1 MSILFL
7 MINNSTSVRQLKQIE
22 LFRDRLNTLQQQ
34 ISELPKSQT
43 QSEQISQTF
52 ATLQT
57 CLEIL
62 IGYYTTLDSTT
73 QQPSQERFLSGEY
86 ELQAL
91 FDEALDAIL
100 IADDASSYVDANP
113 AACEV
118 LGLSREEILTKS
130 IGDILEPGVDFS
142 QKWQWFLQQGRVRG
156 EFRIM
161 RPDGTVRDAEYAAVA
176 NFVPHRHLSI
186 LRDITERKRIE
197 AKRNQIEA
205 ELQQKQRFIE
215 QIAEL
220 MPAILYVYDLCE
232 RRNVYA
238 NRQLS
243 EILGYSVE
251 TVQTGGTAF
260 VQTLIHPDDKVKVA
274 EVFKQLALAKD
285 GEVVEIEYRMRHTS
299 GKWIWLYSHNVI
311 LSRNA
316 DGSPQ
321 QVLATAT
328 DITRLK
334 QTEEELRQS
343 QAKYYA
349 LSQELEQRVTQR
361 TAELT
366 TEIRKR
372 QAALRDHQVMLS
384 DYQAMLSDRQAMLRN
399 YQHILRD
406 RQVMLRN
413 YQRML
418 SDYQTMLRDR
428 QRLQHELNA
437 SQQKYKTL
445 FDILPIGIA
454 ITDPEGKVVEVNP
467 ASEEILGISAA
478 EHCGRRYDSPQWQI
492 IRPDG
497 SPKPNSEYASVIA
510 LTEQRV
516 VRDLEMGVF
525 KPNGEIAWISLT
537 SAPIPLESYGVAS
550 VYVDITQRKQ
560 AETALRQSEEQL
572 RLITDSLPVCISYID
587 REQRYRFVNKTY
599 EAWFGCSRE
608 EIYGR
613 TLREF
618 VGEAAYSAIQQY
630 NERVLAGETVYYEAE
645 VPYRLGGK
653 RYISATLVPD
663 FDAQSQV
670 RGWYGLITD
679 ITERKQAEMELVQ
692 TRNFLQSILDHL
704 PVAVF
709 TKEVSNLRFV
719 LWNTGC
725 IELMGYT
732 AEEVLGKTAYEV
744 FTTQHAEFCTA
755 KDQEVLATSEAVEIL
770 EGLICTKQGE
780 TKIVRNKKIP
790 IYDEQGNPQFVL
802 GFAED
807 ITKRKRAEIALRE
820 SQERLANIIAN
831 IPGGVYRNIY
841 HADGRFSIPYVS
853 PAYLSLLGIDPDEM
867 MNHPERILAMI
878 HPDDHDRFFA
888 ALEVAKQ
895 SGESGYLAELRVV
908 SPGGKVTWIQ
918 DNARFSRNENGD
930 IIVDGVDIV
939 INDRK
944 LAEDRLRASL
954 QEKEVLLAEIHH
966 RVKNNLY
973 VICSLLELQ
982 MDRLSDPQAKAA
994 LEDSCNRVS
1003 SMALVHENLYQ
1014 ANDFSGIDFADY
1026 VQQLTSDLLANY
1038 ESLASKVI
1046 LNFEGDPVFLSLDQ
1060 AIPCGLLLNELMTN
1074 ALKHGFPEGS
1084 SGHIYIFLTCLADN
1098 WIELKVGNDGDRF
1111 PPDFDLEQNASMGL
1125 RLVTMFVEQ
1134 LTGSLELDR
1143 GEITWFKV
1151 RFPQGK

>member
-1 MSILFL
+1 M
-7 MINNSTSVRQLKQIE
+7 SVRQLKQIE
-22 LFRDRLNTLQQQ
+22 SFRDRLNMLQQQ
-34 ISELPKSQT
+34 IGELPKSQR

-52 ATLQT
+52 AALHTS
-57 CLEIL
+57 LERL
-62 IGYYTTLDSTT
+62 IADYTT
-73 QQPSQERFLSGEY
+73 QRPSEERFSSGEY

-100 IADDASSYVDANP
+100 IADDAGFYVDANP

-130 IGDILEPGVDFS
+130 VGDFLEPGVDFS
-142 QKWQWFLQQGRVRG
+142 QGWQQFLEQGRVRG
-156 EFRIM
+156 ESRVL
-161 RPDGTVRDAEYAAVA
+161 RPDGTVRETENTAVA

-197 AKRNQIEA
+197 AERNQMEA

-243 EILGYSVE
+243 EVLGYSVE
-251 TVQTGGTAF
+251 TVQAGGTAF

-274 EVFKQLALAKD
+274 EVFKQLAKAKD
-285 GEVVEIEYRMRHTS
+285 GEVVEIEYRMRHAS
-299 GKWIWLYSHNVI
+299 GEWIWLYSHNVI

-316 DGSPQ
+316 DGSAQ

-328 DITRLK
+328 DITRIK

-343 QAKYYA
+343 QAKYQA
-349 LSQELEQRVTQR
+349 LSQELEQRVVER

-366 TEIRKR
+366 RETSKREAAIR
-372 QAALRDHQVMLS
+372 Q
-384 DYQAMLSDRQAMLRN
+384 RQAM
-399 YQHILRD
+399 LRD
-406 RQVMLRN
+406 RQVMLRDR
-413 YQRML
+413 QVML
-418 SDYQTMLRDR
+418 RDYQAMLRDYQAMLHERQAMLHDREAALRDR
-428 QRLQHELNA
+428 QRLQNELNA
-437 SQQKYKTL
+437 SQQKYKIL
-445 FDILPIGIA
+445 FDILPIGIV
-454 ITDPEGKVVEVNP
+454 ITDPQGKVVEVNP
-467 ASEEILGISAA
+467 ASEEIFGVSAI
-478 EHCGRRYDSPQWQI
+478 EHCQRWYNGPEWQVI
-492 IRPDG
+492 HPDG
-497 SPKPNSEYASVIA
+497 SPKFSYEYAGMIA

-516 VRDLEMGVF
+516 VRDVEMGVF
-525 KPNGEIAWISLT
+525 KPNGEIAWICLT
-537 SAPIPLESYGVAS
+537 SAPIPLDNYGIAS
-550 VYVDITQRKQ
+550 VYMDITQRKQ
-560 AETALRQSEEQL
+560 AEIALRQSEEQL
-572 RLITDSLPVCISYID
+572 RLITDSLPVCISYVD

-599 EAWFGCSRE
+599 EAWFGCNRD

-630 NERVLAGETVYYEAE
+630 NERVLAGETVYYESE

-653 RYISATLVPD
+653 RYISGILVPE

-670 RGWYGLITD
+670 KGWFALITD
-679 ITERKQAEMELVQ
+679 ITERKQAEMQLVE
-692 TRNFLQSILDHL
+692 TRNFLQSVLDHL
-704 PVAVF
+704 PIAVF

-719 LWNTGC
+719 LWNPACT
-725 IELMGYT
+725 ELMGYT
-732 AEEVLGKTAYEV
+732 TEDVLGKTAYEV
-744 FTTQHAEFCTA
+744 FTTQHADFCTA
-755 KDQEVLATSEAVEIL
+755 KDQEVLATASEVEVL
-770 EGLICTKQGE
+770 EGMICTKQGE
-780 TKIVRNKKIP
+780 TKIVRAKKVGIC
-790 IYDEQGNPQFVL
+790 DEQGNPQFVL

-807 ITKRKRAEIALRE
+807 ITERKRAEIALRE

-841 HADGRFSIPYVS
+841 HADGRLSITYLS
-853 PAYLSLLGIDPDEM
+853 PAYGTLMGIDPNEI
-867 MNHPERILAMI
+867 MNHPEKILAMVY
-878 HPDDHDRFFA
+878 PDDRDKFSA
-888 ALEVAKQ
+888 AIEVAKQ
-895 SGESGYLAELRVV
+895 TLEPEYLVEFRLV
-908 SPGGKVTWIQ
+908 SPEGKLTWIQ
-918 DNARFSRNENGD
+918 DNARYFRNENGD
-930 IIVDGVDIV
+930 IIVDGVDID
-939 INDRK
+939 ISDRK
-944 LAEDRLRASL
+944 LAEERLRASL

-982 MDRLSDPQAKAA
+982 MDRLSDLQAKAA
-994 LEDSCNRVS
+994 LEDSCNRVN
-1003 SMALVHENLYQ
+1003 SMALVHENIYR

-1026 VQQLTSDLLANY
+1026 VQQLAGDLLANY
-1038 ESLASKVI
+1038 ESLASKVM

-1084 SGHIYIFLTCLADN
+1084 SGHIYILLATLADG
-1098 WIELKVGNDGDRF
+1098 WIELKVGNDGDRL
-1111 PPDFDLEQNASMGL
+1111 PPDFDLKQNASMGL
-1125 RLVTMFVEQ
+1125 RLVMMFVEQ

-1143 GEITWFKV
+1143 GEVTWFKV
-1151 RFPQGK
+1151 RFPQSK